1 MIQAQATAARI
12 ACTRM
17 TVPHLTELHDSVER
31 ACGLTGRSQWGRK
44 AAAHAEIFSL
54 LAGTVDDPL
63 LAPLPSG
70 GTAHVREL
78 MLAVGH
84 TADGIIVS
92 SRRRLLAHLRAGDG
106 DAAAVE
112 MERHLRSLLY
122 MRRVALPGRLA
133 AVSEAAI

>member
-17 TVPHLTELHDSVER
+17 TVPHLTE
-31 ACGLTGRSQWGRK
+31 
-44 AAAHAEIFSL
+44 HA
-54 LAGTVDDPL
+54 
-63 LAPLPSG
+63 
-70 GTAHVREL
+70 
-78 MLAVGH
+78 
-84 TADGIIVS
+84 ADGIIVS
-92 SRRRLLAHLRAGDG
+92 SRRPLLAHLRGNI
-106 DAAAVE
+106 AALE

>member
-1 MIQAQATAARI
+1 MIR
-12 ACTRM
+12 CWLRC
-17 TVPHLTELHDSVER
+17 R
-31 ACGLTGRSQWGRK
+31 AG
-44 AAAHAEIFSL
+44 A
-54 LAGTVDDPL
+54 
-63 LAPLPSG
+63 
-70 GTAHVREL
+70 TAHVREL

-84 TADGIIVS
+84 AADGIIVS

-122 MRRVALPGRLA
+122 MRRVALPGRQA

>member
-1 MIQAQATAARI
+1 MENGMIQAQATAARI

-17 TVPHLTELHDSVER
+17 TVPDLTE
-31 ACGLTGRSQWGRK
+31 
-44 AAAHAEIFSL
+44 HA
-54 LAGTVDDPL
+54 
-63 LAPLPSG
+63 
-70 GTAHVREL
+70 
-78 MLAVGH
+78 
-84 TADGIIVS
+84 ADGIIVS
-92 SRRRLLAHLRAGDG
+92 SRRPLLAHLRAGDG